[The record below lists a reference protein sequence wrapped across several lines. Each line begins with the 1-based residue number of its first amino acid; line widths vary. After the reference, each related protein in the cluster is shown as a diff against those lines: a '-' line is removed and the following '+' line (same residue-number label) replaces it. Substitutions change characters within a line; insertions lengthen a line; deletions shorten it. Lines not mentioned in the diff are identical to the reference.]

1 MSMPAEC
8 SLAEF
13 AKIARVNRSYVT
25 ELKKAGRLV
34 LTDTGKVRVTESLAL
49 IEATRS
55 PAHQGV
61 ADRHTAARETGA
73 GGVLANAPTPPLV
86 EQAGQ
91 LEDAEEPDLP
101 TSPHSDRRARALADK
116 EEAAARKALR
126 DEQLELGQ
134 LLRASEVGTA
144 LADAAVTLRGAF
156 ENMPHELAPELA
168 ALNDEAMVCS
178 RLMEFVETQ
187 FTELARRF
195 AAIARRERSE

>member
-1 MSMPAEC
+1 MSMPTDC

-34 LTDTGKVRVTESLAL
+34 LAATGKVLVAESLAL

-61 ADRHTAARETGA
+61 ADRHAAAREAGPGA
-73 GGVLANAPTPPLV
+73 ASANAPTSPSA
-86 EQAGQ
+86 EQGGQ
-91 LEDAEEPDLP
+91 PDEVDEPQLP
-101 TSPHSDRRARALADK
+101 ASPHRDRRARALADK

-134 LLRASEVGTA
+134 LLVAPDVDTA
-144 LADAAVTLRGAF
+144 LADAAVTLRDAF

-187 FTELARRF
+187 FTELSRRF
-195 AAIARRERSE
+195 AAIARRGRKE

>member
-34 LTDTGKVRVTESLAL
+34 LTDTGKVRVGESLAL

-61 ADRHTAARETGA
+61 ADRHTVAREA
-73 GGVLANAPTPPLV
+73 GQGVASANAPAFPP
-86 EQAGQ
+86 AGQ
-91 LEDAEEPDLP
+91 EGNTDDDEPQLP
-101 TSPHSDRRARALADK
+101 ASPHSDRRARALADK

-126 DEQLELGQ
+126 DEQIELGQ
-134 LLRASEVGTA
+134 LLLATDVEAVV
-144 LADAAVTLRGAF
+144 ADAAATLRSAL
-156 ENMPHELAPELA
+156 EAMPYELAPELA
-168 ALNDEAMVCS
+168 ATTDEAQV
-178 RLMEFVETQ
+178 RGKLVEFVESVLG
-187 FTELARRF
+187 ELARGFGVLGRKGT
-195 AAIARRERSE
+195 SQ